1 MRFGPARARRKVSV
15 ALCAALLGGAAL
27 TGCTD
32 TGATAGSSGDL
43 PRTASKK
50 QLAGGSIAKNPDL
63 QGLKG
68 AHFTV
73 GSKEFTEQ
81 QILGKITLYALEAA
95 GARTKDQT
103 GLQGTTI
110 ARSALQSGDVDMY
123 WDYSGTGWTQF
134 LQHDK
139 PVQGSAAQFRAT
151 SQEDLKK
158 HKVKWLG
165 PAKFGNQYALAR
177 AADAPG
183 RAGDVDSISDLA
195 KLAKEHPED
204 ATLCGAS
211 EFLDREL
218 SAMEQS
224 PYKLTFPAPQVYQ
237 NAFALNFVNVAK
249 GSPCTFAEVFTTDAR
264 LESLDLKVLDDDK
277 GHFTTELAALTVRD
291 ETAKKYPQLAK
302 LSKELGDALTEKTII
317 KLNGLVDLEGK
328 SADQAALYFLRTNG
342 FIGK

>member
-1 MRFGPARARRKVSV
+1 MTTHKRFRPVSL

-32 TGATAGSSGDL
+32 TGADDSGGL
-43 PRTASKK
+43 PRKASQK
-50 QLAGGSIAKNPDL
+50 QLESGSIAKDVD
-63 QGLKG
+63 LKG
-68 AHFTV
+68 AHFKV

-81 QILGKITLYALEAA
+81 LILGKITKYALEAA
-95 GARTKDQT
+95 GAKTTDQT

-110 ARSALQSGDVDMY
+110 VRSALKSGDVDLY

-139 PVQGSAAQFRAT
+139 PVRGSAAQFRAT

-158 HKVKWLG
+158 HGIKWLG
-165 PAKFGNQYALAR
+165 PAKFGDQYALAR

-183 RAGDVDSISDLA
+183 PAGKVDSISDLA
-195 KLAKEHPED
+195 ELTKEHPQE

-218 SAMEQS
+218 SALEQS
-224 PYKLTFPAPQVYQ
+224 PYQLTFPAPQVYQ

-249 GSPCTFAEVFTTDAR
+249 GSPCAFAEVFTTDAR
-264 LESLDLKVLDDDK
+264 LKSLDLKVLDDDK

-291 ETAKKYPQLAK
+291 ETARKYPQLAK
-302 LSKELGDALTEKTII
+302 LAKKLGNALTEETVIE
-317 KLNGLVDLEGK
+317 LNGMVDLEGR
-328 SADQAALYFLRTNG
+328 SADQAALYFLRANG

>member
-1 MRFGPARARRKVSV
+1 MREVKTRMRFGPAAT
-15 ALCAALLGGAAL
+15 LCVALLGSAL
-27 TGCTD
+27 TGCSD
-32 TGATAGSSGDL
+32 AGSGGSDNL
-43 PRTASKK
+43 PRTASQK
-50 QLAGGSIAKNPDL
+50 QLDGGSIAKDVD
-63 QGLKG
+63 LKG
-68 AHFTV
+68 THFTV

-81 QILGKITLYALEAA
+81 QILGKITKYALEAA

-110 ARSALQSGDVDMY
+110 ARSALQGGDIDMY

-134 LQHDK
+134 LQHDT

-151 SQEDLKK
+151 SSEDLKK
-158 HKVKWLG
+158 HKIKWLG
-165 PAKFGNQYALAR
+165 PAKFGNQYTMAR
-177 AADAPG
+177 ASDAKG
-183 RAGDVDSISDLA
+183 RAGQVDSISDLA

-218 SAMEQS
+218 GALEKS
-224 PYKLTFPAPQVYQ
+224 PYKLKFGAPQVYQ

-249 GSPCTFAEVFTTDAR
+249 GSPCKFAEVFTTDAR
-264 LESLDLKVLDDDK
+264 LKSLDLKVLDDDK

-302 LSKELGDALTEKTII
+302 LAKKLGDALTEKTII

>member
-1 MRFGPARARRKVSV
+1 MTTHKRLRPLSL

-27 TGCTD
+27 TGCTN
-32 TGATAGSSGDL
+32 TGTSGGSAGDL
-43 PRTASKK
+43 PRTASQK
-50 QLAGGSIAKNPDL
+50 QLTGGSIAQDVD
-63 QGLKG
+63 LKG

-81 QILGKITLYALEAA
+81 QILGKITKYALEAA
-95 GARTKDQT
+95 GASTKDQT

-110 ARSALQSGDVDMY
+110 ARSALQSGDIDMY

-139 PVQGSAAQFRAT
+139 PVRGSAAQFAAT
-151 SQEDLKK
+151 SREDLKK
-158 HKVKWLG
+158 HRIKWLG
-165 PAKFGNQYALAR
+165 PAKFGNQYAMAR

-183 RAGDVDSISDLA
+183 PAGKVDSISDLA
-195 KLAKEHPED
+195 KLARNHPDD

-218 SAMEQS
+218 TALERS
-224 PYKLTFPAPQVYQ
+224 PYKLSFPAPQVYQ

-249 GSPCTFAEVFTTDAR
+249 GSPCKFAEVFTTDAR

-302 LSKELGDALTEKTII
+302 LAKKLGDALTEKTII
-317 KLNGLVDLEGK
+317 KLNGMVDLEGR
-328 SADQAALYFLRTNG
+328 SADQAALYFLRSNG
-342 FIGK
+342 FIAAE